1 MNIYAKLTLLCLSL
15 VLFSAAVLSYFAD
28 LQVEKTF
35 REGLVTSITQ
45 QAEEVSS
52 DVGRFIFSR
61 LNDVRMSSK
70 NPFFTITG
78 TGSDSDFLTVRLQE
92 LENLS
97 DLYYSFSFFDTNRVR
112 LADSKRLSIGKQ
124 HSNDIYWEDLNA
136 GKDYVMD
143 ISMSES
149 VGRVVMHFASKV
161 NDFNTGA
168 DVGVLV
174 GRILVNELF
183 EVVGD
188 FSLSADTTRRLDIHL
203 VDSEG
208 LILYSN
214 TNPQGMLIDTY
225 ENFDLVSS
233 LNEPGVNRI
242 ESDGTLYFVSKETG
256 YLDYAGNDWT
266 LVLSISNEKAYA
278 PLQKIREQILWAVLP
293 VIGISIIFA
302 LIAANV
308 FVRPIVRLSNAAK
321 EIGKGNLTVEIPQ
334 GSKDEI
340 GTLAKQ
346 LSTTSQVLI
355 KRIEQQRMMNMKLQ
369 DQKGRIEKQNSQL
382 EHVTKQITD
391 SISYAER
398 IQRSTLPPLSTMQKV
413 FPECFVMY
421 KPKDIIGGD
430 FYWFESVR
438 RGNNEYMI
446 VACADCTGHGV
457 PGAIMSI
464 MGSNQL
470 TNIIYYQNYID
481 PKKIVSRLDKVI
493 KFELQSEYDEGT
505 SRDGME
511 IGVCVIDLDTL
522 RMDFAGAGIPL
533 RLLKKGSDKM
543 TIHKSPR
550 LMVGGIEG
558 DEQEVNTK
566 LKKETIQLEPGDK
579 IYMSSDG
586 YQDQFGGENDKKFM
600 SKNFVKLLEDSA
612 DGSMLDQ
619 KRTIER
625 TFAKWTRNSAQTDD
639 IVVLGFEVK

>member
-28 LQVEKTF
+28 RQVEKTL
-35 REGLVTSITQ
+35 REGIVSSITQ
-45 QAEEVSS
+45 QAEEVST
-52 DVGRFIFSR
+52 DIGRFIFSR
-61 LNDVRMSSK
+61 LNDVRMSAK
-70 NPFFTITG
+70 NPFFTITDI
-78 TGSDSDFLTVRLQE
+78 SAEENIKRLHE

-97 DLYYSFSFFDTNRVR
+97 ELYYSFSLFDMNRIR
-112 LADSKRLSIGKQ
+112 KADSKRLAIGEQ
-124 HSNDIYWEDLNA
+124 HTGDIYWEDLDS
-136 GKDYVMD
+136 GDDFVMD
-143 ISMSES
+143 ISVSES
-149 VGRVVMHFASKV
+149 IGRVVMHFASKV
-161 NDFNTGA
+161 KEINSGEE
-168 DVGVLV
+168 VGVLV
-174 GRILVNELF
+174 GRILINELF
-183 EVVGD
+183 DVVGD
-188 FSLSADTTRRLDIHL
+188 FSLSSDSTRRLDIHL
-203 VDSEG
+203 IDSEG
-208 LILYSN
+208 TILYSN
-214 TNPQGMLIDTY
+214 TNPEGMLVEQYDQ
-225 ENFDLVSS
+225 FDLVQGY
-233 LNEPGVNRI
+233 NDPGVNAF
-242 ESDGTLYFVSKETG
+242 EANKTLYFVSNETG
-256 YLDYAGNDWT
+256 YLDYAGNDWK
-266 LVLSISNEKAYA
+266 LVLSISNEKAFA
-278 PLQKIREQILWAVLP
+278 PLARIREQILYAVLP
-293 VIGISIIFA
+293 VIGLSIIFA

-334 GSKDEI
+334 GSKDEV

-346 LSTTSQVLI
+346 LSETSQILI
-355 KRIEQQRMMNMKLQ
+355 KRIEQQRMMNSKLQ
-369 DQKGRIEKQNSQL
+369 DQKGKIEKQNSQL

-398 IQRSTLPPLSTMQKV
+398 IQRSTLPPLGTMHKV
-413 FPECFVMY
+413 FPEAFVMY

-438 RGNNEYMI
+438 RGNSEYMI

-470 TNIIYYQNYID
+470 TNIIYYQNYLD

-493 KFELQSEYDEGT
+493 KFELQSENEDGT

-511 IGVCVIDLDTL
+511 IGVCVIDLDSL
-522 RMDFAGAGIPL
+522 RMDFSGAGIPL
-533 RLLKKGSDKM
+533 RLLKKGSDQM
-543 TIHKSPR
+543 TIYKSPR

-566 LKKETIQLEPGDK
+566 LTKETIQLEPGDK

-600 SKNFVKLLEDSA
+600 SKNFIKLLEDSSK
-612 DGSMLDQ
+612 GTMLEQ

-625 TFAKWTRNSAQTDD
+625 TFAKWTRNSSQTDD

>member
-15 VLFSAAVLSYFAD
+15 VLFSAAVLSFFAD
-28 LQVEKTF
+28 RQVEQTL
-35 REGLVTSITQ
+35 REGIVSSITQ
-45 QAEEVSS
+45 QAEEVST
-52 DVGRFIFSR
+52 DIGRFISSR
-61 LNDVRMSSK
+61 LNDIRMSAK
-70 NPFFTITG
+70 NPFFTIT
-78 TGSDSDFLTVRLQE
+78 DIDAEENIVRLQE

-97 DLYYSFSFFDTNRVR
+97 DLYYSFSLFDNNRVR
-112 LADSKRLSIGKQ
+112 KADSKRLSIGKQ
-124 HSNDIYWEDLNA
+124 HSPSIYWEGLMN
-136 GKDYVMD
+136 GEEYVMD
-143 ISMSES
+143 ISTSES

-161 NDFNTGA
+161 RDINSNQE
-168 DVGVLV
+168 VGVLV

-183 EVVGD
+183 DVVGD
-188 FSLSADTTRRLDIHL
+188 FSLSADSSRRLDIHL
-203 VDSEG
+203 ISDDGTV
-208 LILYSN
+208 LYSN
-214 TNPQGMLIDTY
+214 TNPQAMLVEKY
-225 ENFDLVSS
+225 EKYDLISN
-233 LNEPGVNRI
+233 LTAPGVNRV
-242 ESDGTLYFVSKETG
+242 EDDGTLYFVSNRTKSSTTF
-256 YLDYAGNDWT
+256 GNNWT
-266 LVLSISNEKAYA
+266 LVLSISNEKAFA
-278 PLQKIREQILWAVLP
+278 PLAKIREQIIWAVLP
-293 VIGISIIFA
+293 VIGLSIIFA

-334 GSKDEI
+334 GSKDEV

-346 LSTTSQVLI
+346 LSETSQILI
-355 KRIEQQRMMNMKLQ
+355 KRIEQQKMMNSKLQ

-398 IQRSTLPPLSTMQKV
+398 IQRSTLPPLSTIQKV
-413 FPECFVMY
+413 FPEAFVMY

-470 TNIIYYQNYID
+470 TNIIYYQNYLD

-493 KFELQSEYDEGT
+493 KFELQSEHDDST

-511 IGVCVIDLDTL
+511 IGVCVIDLDSL
-522 RMDFAGAGIPL
+522 RMEFAGAGIPL
-533 RLLKKGSDKM
+533 RLLKKGEKEM
-543 TIHKSPR
+543 TIYKSPR

-566 LKKETIQLEPGDK
+566 LKKEVIQLEPGDK

-600 SKNFVKLLEDSA
+600 SKNFKKLLEDSSE
-612 DGSMLDQ
+612 GSMLDQ

-625 TFAKWTRNSAQTDD
+625 TFAKWTRNTSQTDD
-639 IVVLGFEVK
+639 ICVLGFEIK

>member
-28 LQVEKTF
+28 RQVEQEL
-35 REGLVTSITQ
+35 REGIVSSITQ
-45 QAEEVSS
+45 QAEEVST
-52 DVGRFIFSR
+52 DIGRFVFSR
-61 LNDVRMSSK
+61 LNDIRMSSK
-70 NPFFTITG
+70 NPHFTITG
-78 TGSDSDFLTVRLQE
+78 IGSDFLTTRLQE

-97 DLYYSFSFFDTNRVR
+97 DLYYSFSFFDANRVR
-112 LADSKRLSIGKQ
+112 VADSKRLSIGKQ
-124 HSNDIYWEDLNA
+124 HSPTLYWEDLIN
-136 GKDYVMD
+136 GEDYVMD
-143 ISMSES
+143 ISTSES
-149 VGRVVMHFASKV
+149 IDRVVMHFASKV
-161 NDFNTGA
+161 NDINTGENI
-168 DVGVLV
+168 GVLV

-183 EVVGD
+183 DVVGD
-188 FSLSADTTRRLDIHL
+188 FSLSADSSRRLDIHL
-203 VDSEG
+203 IDENG

-214 TNPQGMLIDTY
+214 TNPQGMLVERYTQ
-225 ENFDLVSS
+225 FDLVNTM
-233 LNEPGVNRI
+233 NEPGVNR
-242 ESDGTLYFVSKETG
+242 EERDGTLYFVSNETG
-256 YLDYAGNDWT
+256 YLDYGGNNWK
-266 LVLSISNEKAYA
+266 LVLSISNEKAFA
-278 PLQKIREQILWAVLP
+278 PLNKIRKQILLAVLP
-293 VIGISIIFA
+293 VIGLSIIFA

-334 GSKDEI
+334 GSKDEV

-346 LSTTSQVLI
+346 LSETSQILI
-355 KRIEQQRMMNMKLQ
+355 KRIEQQRMMNAKLH
-369 DQKGRIEKQNSQL
+369 DQKGKIEKQNSQL

-398 IQRSTLPPLSTMQKV
+398 IQRSTLPPLSTIQKV
-413 FPECFVMY
+413 FPEAFVMY

-438 RGNNEYMI
+438 RGNSEYLI

-481 PKKIVSRLDKVI
+481 PKKIVARLDKVI
-493 KFELQSEYDEGT
+493 KFELQSEHDDGT

-533 RLLKKGSDKM
+533 RLLKKGNSEM

-550 LMVGGIEG
+550 LMVGGIDG
-558 DEQEVNTK
+558 DEQEVISK
-566 LKKETIQLEPGDK
+566 LKKEVIQLEPGDK

-600 SKNFVKLLEDSA
+600 SKNFVKLLEESSQ
-612 DGSMLDQ
+612 GTMLEQ